1 MLIKVAKIV
10 DRQRFEGHGGASSDH
25 QLVRQHLGRH
35 RLQHVH
41 QVAIEQQ
48 PEVDQIWPGCG
59 GVSLGGHP
67 ELLFIAREFQERRAL
82 RTHESLVVVGGGI
95 DQVAEDLFLRP
106 AIGGGFEGHGV
117 VGEIGQARGHGFQQ
131 LFEAGDGSDGV
142 GHLRITLATPV
153 LLALSA
159 ARITSRCSPGER
171 PVRSRANFS
180 FWESITPSTDS
191 MGTQL
196 LASSEY
202 SQRRRALAASLASHS
217 TWAVAPE
224 RRTAPRVTTGGVLS
238 IITGA
243 LTRVAS
249 RAEAGG
255 LASRSLAITRKKY
268 LPSASTSA
276 SKVMELSWVPE
287 RSSFHWVS
295 SSPRK

>member
-1 MLIKVAKIV
+1 MLIQVAKII
-10 DRQRFEGHGGASSDH
+10 DGQRFQRHRGASVDDA
-25 QLVRQHLGRH
+25 LVRKHRGRH
-35 RLQHVH
+35 RLHHVH

-48 PEVDQIWPGCG
+48 PEVDQIGPWRG

-67 ELLFIAREFQERRAL
+67 ELLFIAREFQARGAL
-82 RTHESLVVVGGGI
+82 RAHEPLVVVGGGI

-106 AIGGGFEGHGV
+106 AVGRGLEGRGFVRDIGQTLGHGS
-117 VGEIGQARGHGFQQ
+117 QQ
-131 LFEAGDGSDGV
+131 LFETGDGSDGI

-159 ARITSRCSPGER
+159 ARITSRCSPGES

-191 MGTQL
+191 IGTQL

-202 SQRRRALAASLASHS
+202 SQQRKALAASLASHS

-224 RRTAPRVTTGGVLS
+224 RRTSPRVSVGGVLS

-243 LTRVAS
+243 LTRVAA

-268 LPSASTSA
+268 LPSARTSA
-276 SKVMELSWVPE
+276 SKVMELSGGLE
-287 RSSFHWVS
+287 RSTFHWVS